1 MTNEPNILEQISSK
15 RRGAEVWLRDAGD
28 YVRDYRAYLKA
39 GRLSRDDV
47 QEAIEVLDALD
58 GAGFAYFDDLD
69 RLLNEAS
76 RLSASELRA
85 AEPKFS
91 RAKPILA
98 RAENVLE
105 QIEPVHNEIVS
116 FVAALNAHTGNRLTI
131 TKDDLILRGDPAI
144 PSQLPRLSDEKRN
157 ALISSGGQLNVEVA
171 EGTPQFCVPECDLMS
186 LKGTGARVS
195 FTSLVVHQSNLHMLA
210 GSYYP
215 DLGGIG

>member
-1 MTNEPNILEQISSK
+1 M
-15 RRGAEVWLRDAGD
+15 
-28 YVRDYRAYLKA
+28 RDYRAYLKA

-76 RLSASELRA
+76 RLSASELPA

-105 QIEPVHNEIVS
+105 QIESVH
-116 FVAALNAHTGNRLTI
+116 
-131 TKDDLILRGDPAI
+131 K
-144 PSQLPRLSDEKRN
+144 
-157 ALISSGGQLNVEVA
+157 
-171 EGTPQFCVPECDLMS
+171 
-186 LKGTGARVS
+186 
-195 FTSLVVHQSNLHMLA
+195 
-210 GSYYP
+210 
-215 DLGGIG
+215 